1 MIKKI
6 IFFLFSSFFIF
17 SCSFDKMSGIW
28 SGTDNEKRRLGEIQK
43 DQQEKVNT
51 VKLYSTENTYNKEV
65 LYKGNIKL
73 PKPIKNTFWENI
85 GFNDQ
90 NLLTNFYLP
99 DISNRFLK
107 KKVGKNKF
115 PILKTGSVPIVSDN
129 LIFLSNDRGTIF
141 SINRSGSINWKTNIY
156 KKMYKN
162 IYKNLS
168 IAKFKNNIYVS
179 DNIGF
184 IYALSSISG
193 KVIWIKNH
201 GIPLKS
207 KMKVF
212 DNKIILIN
220 QDNRIL
226 CLNIS
231 DGTKVWDVRSV
242 SSFIKSQKLLSTA
255 ISNKKKLYAL
265 TSSGDLIK
273 INIIN
278 GRIEWALS
286 TLASLKAFDTD
297 FFSSSDIV
305 IDKENLFLAAGK
317 SFFSFN
323 NISGVINWKK
333 NYSTTLT
340 PISVSDSLF
349 LVTDNG
355 YLLNINKSDGDV
367 NWSIN
372 ILKHLKRK
380 KRDTLISGFILGSGK
395 IYATTVNGYLIV
407 TSVKTGEVVKAF
419 KVADSILTRP
429 IIVNGALYIQS
440 SEPKIIGLN

>member
-99 DISNRFLK
+99 DINNRFLK

-407 TSVKTGEVVKAF
+407 MSVKTGEVVKAF

-429 IIVNGALYIQS
+429 IIANGALYIQS

>member
-43 DQQEKVNT
+43 DQQERVNT

-73 PKPIKNTFWENI
+73 PKPIKNTSWENI

-99 DISNRFLK
+99 DINNRFLK

-407 TSVKTGEVVKAF
+407 MSVKTGEVVKAF

>member
-6 IFFLFSSFFIF
+6 ILYLFSSFFIL
-17 SCSFDKMSGIW
+17 SCSFDKISGIW
-28 SGTDNEKRRLGEIQK
+28 SGTENEKRRLGEIQ
-43 DQQEKVNT
+43 QEQKERLNI
-51 VKLYSTENTYNKEV
+51 VKLYSTENIYNKEV

-73 PKPIKNTFWENI
+73 PKPIKNVSWESV
-85 GFNDQ
+85 GYNDQ
-90 NLLTNFYLP
+90 NLLNNFYLP
-99 DISNRFLK
+99 DVNNRFLK
-107 KKVGKNKF
+107 RKIGKNKF
-115 PILKTGSVPIVSDN
+115 PILKTSSSPIVSDN
-129 LIFLSNDRGTIF
+129 LIFLSDDRGTIF
-141 SINRSGSINWKTNIY
+141 SVTRSGSINWKTNIY
-156 KKMYKN
+156 KKMYRN

-168 IAKFKNNIYVS
+168 IAKSKNNIYVS

-201 GIPLKS
+201 GIPIKS
-207 KMKVF
+207 KLKVIE
-212 DNKIILIN
+212 NKIIFIN

-226 CLNIS
+226 CLKTS
-231 DGTKVWDVRSV
+231 DGTKIWDVRSV

-255 ISNKKKLYAL
+255 ISKDKKLYAL
-265 TSSGDLIK
+265 TSSGDLLK

-286 TLASLKAFDTD
+286 TLDSLKAFDTD

-305 IDKENLFLAAGK
+305 IDKENLFFSAGA

-323 NISGVINWKK
+323 SSSGFVNWKK

-340 PISVSDSLF
+340 PISISDSIF
-349 LVTDNG
+349 LITDMG
-355 YLLNINKSDGDV
+355 YLISINKSDGEV
-367 NWSIN
+367 NWSTD
-372 ILKHLKRK
+372 ILKYIKKK

-395 IYATTVNGYLIV
+395 IYATTANGYLIV
-407 TSVKTGEVVKAF
+407 MSVTTGDVVKAF